1 MISPSGTLFF
11 AYRNALT
18 PNKMHNINFLIHSFP
33 TPSAFPSGPA
43 PLPLRSPWGE
53 LRRSCGGDAEGMGR
67 RWGRD
72 GAPQGR
78 RKTETDTINRDFPC
92 Y

>member
-33 TPSAFPSGPA
+33 TPSAFPSGP
-43 PLPLRSPWGE
+43 PPVPLRSPSAPRGANCE
-53 LRRSCGGDAEGMGR
+53 GVAEGMR
-67 RWGRD
+67 RGWGEGGEGMEPRRGD
-72 GAPQGR
+72 GKQKPTQ
-78 RKTETDTINRDFPC
+78 
-92 Y
+92 